1 MLSRSPIQFD
11 LWKQLWGKDTLPEES
26 KSRKGHIGPRW
37 AASQR
42 KRAGRILSQD
52 TSRALLKLQISKPYP
67 FNPEKLQ
74 IILCFAILFSFWS
87 CLFPCNFSRKLWSP
101 KSVKYS
107 PDTQHSPWKPMVG
120 ILKKSFLEV
129 IRQFSWG
136 SCQLN
141 FHFPPFPDSAPV
153 RHQAIH
159 ESYRT
164 GPRNVVLGKG
174 PVAFSF
180 GKKMH
185 LLSNWVPFPPQFFGV
200 NIQKYVKPPPRI
212 FSYGCVT
219 QSGHFFRSIA
229 AKVKS
234 LSEASLVCKSVP
246 LNFAHAL
253 Y

>member
-52 TSRALLKLQISKPYP
+52 TSRALLKLQIS
-67 FNPEKLQ
+67 NHTL
-74 IILCFAILFSFWS
+74 S
-87 CLFPCNFSRKLWSP
+87 
-101 KSVKYS
+101 
-107 PDTQHSPWKPMVG
+107 
-120 ILKKSFLEV
+120 ILKNSKSSSVLPSCFLFDHASFHVIFQENCGLQNQSNTPPIPNIVPENQWLEYSKKNFLEV
-129 IRQFSWG
+129 IRQFSVG

-200 NIQKYVKPPPRI
+200 NIQKYVKP
-212 FSYGCVT
+212 T
-219 QSGHFFRSIA
+219 T
-229 AKVKS
+229 
-234 LSEASLVCKSVP
+234 
-246 LNFAHAL
+246 
-253 Y
+253 